1 MEDLLSSDRGLKAYV
16 NLKISMKK
24 KKIGEDGEEYFIY
37 SEPYFRCKDFTI
49 TNSNVITDALDRAA
63 EEIKNIIAGWLSEG
77 SGCVID
83 EILQHYV
90 KIVKYVPLRGNSYIQ
105 LPKELRNSMKGLI
118 NLKNEYDKCAIWCL
132 VRHLN
137 PRKIHPER
145 ITGSDREFIKG
156 LDLKYITYPVTINQI
171 PQIERQN
178 NININVFGYDKNSIF
193 PIYVSGSGAN
203 HRSKYQKNPDHME
216 LLYIEEKEGEGE
228 KQHHV
233 YIKDFNRLMCNFT
246 KHKERKHFCMH
257 CLQCFYSND
266 GLAKHKKD
274 CIVINGVQAIGLPKT
289 YIDKNGAERAPSVYF
304 KKSSKTVTSS
314 FCNLC
319 RF

>member
-1 MEDLLSSDRGLKAYV
+1 
-16 NLKISMKK
+16 MKK

-145 ITGSDREFIKG
+145 ITGSDREFLKG

-203 HRSKYQKNPDHME
+203 HRSKDQKNPDHME
-216 LLYIEEKEGEGE
+216 LLYIEEKEGGGE
-228 KQHHV
+228 KQHCNCGQTILNSTDAFELM
-233 YIKDFNRLMCNFT
+233 YTLIRRLKLKDKRTESYNMN
-246 KHKERKHFCMH
+246 
-257 CLQCFYSND
+257 
-266 GLAKHKKD
+266 KKQN
-274 CIVINGVQAIGLPKT
+274 CTNCQRNTANMK
-289 YIDKNGAERAPSVYF
+289 R
-304 KKSSKTVTSS
+304 
-314 FCNLC
+314 
-319 RF
+319 R